1 MAVPAPAGSLP
12 RGHARPL
19 RHHPP
24 VDPAISR
31 LLAAVQCGPSAFR
44 RTLQQLDADA
54 LDEAAG
60 G

>member
-1 MAVPAPAGSLP
+1 MAVPAPTGSLP
-12 RGHARPL
+12 RGHARCVII
-19 RHHPP
+19 PP
-24 VDPAISR
+24 DPAISR
-31 LLAAVQCGPSAFR
+31 LLLAPVQCGPSAFR